1 MKTVAILLS
10 VSVAATAVAETWFV
24 DSVHGD
30 DSAVGTSEATAVR
43 SLERANKL
51 AVKPGDTV
59 LFRRG
64 GLWRGTLYPKSGTPG
79 NPVTYSS
86 YGVGEK
92 PILQQSVDRSRPED
106 WELIGENLWSTK
118 KRTPPVMK
126 EQFWDGSAVR
136 GSWGASYQEGNRG
149 RTRTVEENGERFV
162 RVTLE
167 KKVRAAPNLL
177 QLWGPKVENLP
188 DAAML
193 RLKVR
198 STKPFAFGNRMGLS
212 LNVFPWTG
220 ALSGQ
225 PPLVEIGSEWRVVE
239 IPMRRVSELT
249 SAYFHFSI
257 GDVMPEGA
265 VFDFVPLGL
274 WRMEEKLEATIPADV
289 GIFICNHG
297 QWWGRKKW
305 HKPDWPQPW
314 ANSTNLMDDLEFR
327 YIPEEE
333 RVEVRYPRN
342 PGQAFSSIELALTR
356 HIVSEGGC
364 HDVVYDGLSVRY
376 GAAHGFG
383 GGGTRNI
390 VIRNCDIY
398 WIGGGLQ
405 FWKKDEKT
413 GLPRYPVRFGNG
425 IEFWGECHNNLVE
438 RNRLWQIYDAALTNQ
453 TKDDPRWET
462 DVVWRDNVIW
472 QAEYSFEYWNHDPR
486 SFTGNI
492 LFEHNTCIDAGYC
505 WSHTH
510 RPNPNG
516 AHLMLYDNAAPTT
529 NFVVRNNLF
538 VRTTDRSTRFFND
551 WRVKNPAAKDGLEMD
566 HNLYWIPENMVC
578 EYHVNGRE
586 RRQKLPIRLEPGKWG
601 AGETEFKRYQAE
613 FNIDQG
619 SVYGKP
625 QFVDEAKRDYRLKPG
640 TFGTNLATDGGPLGA
655 RDMPGLD
662 GDQSR

>member
-1 MKTVAILLS
+1 MKTVAILLG

-51 AVKPGDTV
+51 AVKPGDKV

-297 QWWGRKKW
+297 QWWGRKK
-305 HKPDWPQPW
+305 
-314 ANSTNLMDDLEFR
+314 SL
-327 YIPEEE
+327 
-333 RVEVRYPRN
+333 
-342 PGQAFSSIELALTR
+342 
-356 HIVSEGGC
+356 
-364 HDVVYDGLSVRY
+364 
-376 GAAHGFG
+376 
-383 GGGTRNI
+383 
-390 VIRNCDIY
+390 
-398 WIGGGLQ
+398 
-405 FWKKDEKT
+405 
-413 GLPRYPVRFGNG
+413 RF
-425 IEFWGECHNNLVE
+425 C
-438 RNRLWQIYDAALTNQ
+438 R
-453 TKDDPRWET
+453 KSP
-462 DVVWRDNVIW
+462 
-472 QAEYSFEYWNHDPR
+472 
-486 SFTGNI
+486 
-492 LFEHNTCIDAGYC
+492 
-505 WSHTH
+505 
-510 RPNPNG
+510 
-516 AHLMLYDNAAPTT
+516 
-529 NFVVRNNLF
+529 
-538 VRTTDRSTRFFND
+538 
-551 WRVKNPAAKDGLEMD
+551 
-566 HNLYWIPENMVC
+566 
-578 EYHVNGRE
+578 
-586 RRQKLPIRLEPGKWG
+586 
-601 AGETEFKRYQAE
+601 
-613 FNIDQG
+613 
-619 SVYGKP
+619 
-625 QFVDEAKRDYRLKPG
+625 
-640 TFGTNLATDGGPLGA
+640 
-655 RDMPGLD
+655 
-662 GDQSR
+662 